1 MKQDEAITYAWPD
14 FATYENL
21 DVDIIAI
28 SILRAKPMNEAKAR
42 GQELSEQE
50 ATARVC
56 PQIDWNI
63 EDLQQGLGVDRQLT
77 AEEMELISEFLHV

>member
-1 MKQDEAITYAWPD
+1 MT
-14 FATYENL
+14 
-21 DVDIIAI
+21 
-28 SILRAKPMNEAKAR
+28 RAKAMNEAKEK

-63 EDLQQGLGVDRQLT
+63 EELQKGTGESRVLT
-77 AEEMELISEFLHV
+77 EEEMELISEFLQV